1 AIPVFRLPGLAS
13 GAILLRADLAA
24 FGQGTVTVEVRS
36 LTDARLVASATAT
49 VTAEATTAATTT
61 QVRAAPNPV
70 RFGAPV
76 TLTAIVS
83 ASQAG
88 AGVPTGSVQF
98 RVDGI
103 DFGPAVALS
112 AGVATFQDTA
122 RFAAGPHV
130 VSALYTN
137 TDGRFAGSLG
147 VLDGGLTVEKAA

>member
-1 AIPVFRLPGLAS
+1 
-13 GAILLRADLAA
+13 
-24 FGQGTVTVEVRS
+24 
-36 LTDARLVASATAT
+36 
-49 VTAEATTAATTT
+49 
-61 QVRAAPNPV
+61 
-70 RFGAPV
+70 
-76 TLTAIVS
+76 
-83 ASQAG
+83 
-88 AGVPTGSVQF
+88 GSVQF

-147 VLDGGLTVEKAA
+147 VLDGGLTVEKAAATVTIDTASLTPTYDGSSHAATATVSGATGTSSITFTYNGSSAAPTKAGSYTVVATLVNDNYQGSDTRAMIISPRGLTVSGITAADRPYDG